1 MHFRTIKIYRL
12 HSHTNSPL
20 PSLEATIIKT
30 RYISK
35 HSPFSPV
42 KPAHVL
48 SLHLVPRKLT
58 DQKFQKSFTDQI
70 QHDKKCLFL
79 KRKLPYFLYK
89 EYYYTTT

>member
-70 QHDKKCLFL
+70 QHDH
-79 KRKLPYFLYK
+79 
-89 EYYYTTT
+89 